1 MASFVKAS
9 SPAKLIL
16 MGEHFVVHNS
26 HAISTALDI
35 HVDGIIIDDGGGYIE
50 IEYLD
55 HTERYD
61 LSIDNIITRFINFLC
76 KEYGVDRKPTLK
88 IKYNFPVSAGLGSSA
103 SFATVATKLFHK
115 MYTGED
121 PSKHV
126 IYRFGSIFEKSVHG
140 NPSGIDLSTVV
151 EGGVILFK
159 RGVGVKDR
167 MESLNLGDTN
177 IVVVDSGV
185 KRSTGKL
192 VSHVTYNLNSLPDRI
207 REGLI
212 DVVDSVVNHAWS
224 SIRRG
229 DIKSFSE
236 AVKSNHYLLK
246 YIGVYNKWLDR
257 IVDDLIELGASA
269 AKVTG
274 AGGGG
279 CVYGLV
285 DKTLVMD
292 VKRYFADRGYR
303 VYTPKIY
310 F

>member
-16 MGEHFVVHNS
+16 LGEHFVVHNS

-35 HVDGIIIDDGGGYIE
+35 YVDGVIIDDGGSYIE

-55 HTERYD
+55 HIEKHD
-61 LSIDNIITRFINFLC
+61 LSIGNIFTRFVDLLC
-76 KEYGVDRKPTLK
+76 KEYGVDNKPTLK
-88 IKYNFPVSAGLGSSA
+88 IKYNFPISAGLGSSA
-103 SFATVATKLFHK
+103 SFASVVTKLFHK
-115 MYTGED
+115 MYIGDE
-121 PSKHV
+121 PSRQV
-126 IYRFGSIFEKSVHG
+126 IYRFGSIFEEGVHG

-159 RGVGVKDR
+159 RDIGVKDR
-167 MESLNLGDTN
+167 MESLDLGDLS
-177 IVVVDSGV
+177 IIVVDSGV
-185 KRSTGKL
+185 RRSTGKL
-192 VSHVTYNLNSLPDRI
+192 VSQVTYNLNNLPNNI
-207 REGLI
+207 REGLV
-212 DVVDSVVNHAWS
+212 DVVDSIVDLGWS
-224 SIRRG
+224 SLRKG
-229 DIKSFSE
+229 DIISFSE
-236 AVKSNHYLLK
+236 AIKSNHYLLK

-257 IVDDLIELGASA
+257 IIDDLIELGASA

-285 DKTLVMD
+285 SKTSVMD
-292 VKRYFADRGYR
+292 VKKYFIDKGYW